1 MEYVLI
7 GKIVN
12 THGIK
17 GELRIKSDFEFKEKV
32 FTKGFNLY
40 IGKDKVKEVINTYRH
55 HKEFEMVTF
64 DEYNNI
70 NQVLKYLKE
79 NVYIIKEDLNL
90 KEDEYLEKDLIGF
103 KVIEKDE
110 VVGEV
115 ISIEKTSPTNKIME
129 IKYKGK
135 RVLIPYHKDFI
146 LKLDLQNK
154 KIEVKLIEG
163 MIS

>member
-1 MEYVLI
+1 MEYIYI

-17 GELRIKSDFEFKEKV
+17 GELRILSDFEYKDRIFK
-32 FTKGFNLY
+32 KGFNLF
-40 IGKDKVKEVINTYRH
+40 IGTEKIKEEINTYRH

-64 DEYNNI
+64 HGYNNI

-79 NVYIIKEDLNL
+79 NVYILKEDLNL
-90 KEDEYLEKDLIGF
+90 KNDEYLENELIGF
-103 KVIEKDE
+103 EVIEKDE
-110 VVGEV
+110 VVGTV
-115 ISIEKTSPTNKIME
+115 ISIEKTSSTNKVME
-129 IKYKGK
+129 IQYKDK
-135 RVLIPYHKDFI
+135 KVLIPYHKDFI

-163 MIS
+163 MI

>member
-1 MEYVLI
+1 MEYIYI

-17 GELRIKSDFEFKEKV
+17 GELRILSDFEYKERV
-32 FTKGFNLY
+32 FRKGFNLY
-40 IGKDKVKEVINTYRH
+40 IGKDKIKEEINTYRH

-64 DEYNNI
+64 NEYNNN

-79 NVYIIKEDLNL
+79 NVYILKEDLNL
-90 KEDEYLEKDLIGF
+90 GEEEYLEKELIGF
-103 KVIEKDE
+103 DVIENNE
-110 VVGEV
+110 VVGK
-115 ISIEKTSPTNKIME
+115 IINIEKTSPTNKIME
-129 IKYKGK
+129 INYKGK
-135 RVLIPYHKDFI
+135 RVLLPYHKDFI

-163 MIS
+163 MI

>member
-1 MEYVLI
+1 MEYIKI

-17 GELRIKSDFEFKEKV
+17 GELRIKSDFEYKDRV
-32 FTKGFNLY
+32 FIKGFNLY
-40 IGKDKVKEVINTYRH
+40 IGKDKIKEEINTYRH

-64 DEYNNI
+64 NEYNNI

-79 NVYIIKEDLNL
+79 DVYIIKEDLKLNN
-90 KEDEYLEKDLIGF
+90 DEYLEEELIGF
-103 KVIEKDE
+103 KVMDNNE

-115 ISIEKTSPTNKIME
+115 LNITKTSPTNKIME
-129 IKYKGK
+129 INYRGK
-135 RVLIPYHKDFI
+135 RVLLPYHKDFI
-146 LKLDLQNK
+146 LKLDLQNR

-163 MIS
+163 MI

>member
-1 MEYVLI
+1 MEYIYI

-17 GELRIKSDFEFKEKV
+17 GELRILSDFEYKERV
-32 FTKGFNLY
+32 FRKGFNLY
-40 IGKDKVKEVINTYRH
+40 IGKDKIKEEINTYRH

-64 DEYNNI
+64 NEYNNI

-79 NVYIIKEDLNL
+79 NVYVLKEDLNL
-90 KEDEYLEKDLIGF
+90 KDDEYLEKELIGF
-103 KVIEKDE
+103 DVVENDKVVGKVIN
-110 VVGEV
+110 
-115 ISIEKTSPTNKIME
+115 IEKTSPTNKIME
-129 IKYKGK
+129 INYNGK
-135 RVLIPYHKDFI
+135 RVLLPYHKDFI

-163 MIS
+163 MI

>member
-1 MEYVLI
+1 MEYVKI

-17 GELRIKSDFEFKEKV
+17 GELRIRSDFEYKDRVFK
-32 FTKGFNLY
+32 KGFNLY
-40 IGKDKVKEVINTYRH
+40 IGKEKIKEEINTYRH

-64 DEYNNI
+64 IEYNNI

-79 NVYIIKEDLNL
+79 DVYIIKEDLNL
-90 KEDEYLEKDLIGF
+90 NSDEYLEKELIGF
-103 KVIEKDE
+103 NVIENDE

-115 ISIEKTSPTNKIME
+115 IDITKTSPTNKIME
-129 IKYKGK
+129 ITYKGK
-135 RVLIPYHKDFI
+135 RVLLPYHKDFI

-163 MIS
+163 MI

>member
-1 MEYVLI
+1 MEYIYI

-17 GELRIKSDFEFKEKV
+17 GELRIKSDFEYKERIFK
-32 FTKGFNLY
+32 KGFNLY
-40 IGKDKVKEVINTYRH
+40 IGKDKTKEEINSYRH

-64 DEYNNI
+64 TEYNNI

-79 NVYIIKEDLNL
+79 NVYIVKEDLNL
-90 KEDEYLEKDLIGF
+90 KDDEYLEKELIGF
-103 KVIEKDE
+103 DIIENDKI
-110 VVGEV
+110 VGKIV
-115 ISIEKTSPTNKIME
+115 SIEKTSPTNKIME
-129 IKYKGK
+129 INYKGK
-135 RVLIPYHKDFI
+135 RVLLPYHKDFI

-163 MIS
+163 MI

>member
-1 MEYVLI
+1 MEYIYI

-17 GELRIKSDFEFKEKV
+17 GELRILSDFEYKDRIFK
-32 FTKGFNLY
+32 KGFNLY
-40 IGKDKVKEVINTYRH
+40 IGKDKIKEEINTYRH

-64 DEYNNI
+64 NEYNNI

-79 NVYIIKEDLNL
+79 NVYILKEDLNL
-90 KEDEYLEKDLIGF
+90 KDDEYLEKELIGF
-103 KVIEKDE
+103 DVVEESE
-110 VVGEV
+110 VVGKV
-115 ISIEKTSPTNKIME
+115 INIEKTSPTNKIME
-129 IKYKGK
+129 INYKGK
-135 RVLIPYHKDFI
+135 KVLLPYHKDFI

-163 MIS
+163 MI

>member
-1 MEYVLI
+1 MEYIYI

-17 GELRIKSDFEFKEKV
+17 GELRIISDFEYKERVFK
-32 FTKGFNLY
+32 KGFNLY
-40 IGKDKVKEVINTYRH
+40 IGQNKIKEEISTYRH

-64 DEYNNI
+64 NEYNNI

-79 NVYIIKEDLNL
+79 NVYILKKDLNL
-90 KEDEYLEKDLIGF
+90 GEEEYLEKELIGF
-103 KVIEKDE
+103 DVVENDE
-110 VVGEV
+110 IVGK
-115 ISIEKTSPTNKIME
+115 IINIEKTSPTNKIME
-129 IKYKGK
+129 INYKGK
-135 RVLIPYHKDFI
+135 RVLLPYHKDFI

-163 MIS
+163 MI

>member
-1 MEYVLI
+1 MEYIYI

-17 GELRIKSDFEFKEKV
+17 GELRIISDFEYKERI
-32 FTKGFNLY
+32 FQKGFNLY
-40 IGKDKVKEVINTYRH
+40 IGKDKIKEEINTYRH

-64 DEYNNI
+64 NEYNNI

-79 NVYIIKEDLNL
+79 NVYVLKEDLNL
-90 KEDEYLEKDLIGF
+90 KDDEYLEKELIGF
-103 KVIEKDE
+103 DVVENDKVVGKVIN
-110 VVGEV
+110 
-115 ISIEKTSPTNKIME
+115 IEKTSPTNKIME
-129 IKYKGK
+129 INYNGK
-135 RVLIPYHKDFI
+135 RVLLPYHKDFI

-163 MIS
+163 MI